1 MKNKFLKLDIKY
13 IFPFLF
19 IFFILFNITAEPA
32 LATSSSMVEYS
43 FDFSDPDA
51 ALSFFQD
58 SPLNE
63 GAVEPPTIELSYTTD
78 TPTNGSVTINA
89 DVTDPL
95 GVAETRYATSESKAS
110 TGTLFTGS
118 FEVNDNGTYYVYAKD
133 VLGNSTIKSI
143 TINNIDKIPPTFE
156 TSYNTAIT
164 EIMF

>member
-63 GAVEPPTIELSYTTD
+63 GAVPPYVEDGEYPDTEPPTIELSYTPD

-95 GVAETRYATSESKAS
+95 GVLRQDMLQVKVGKHRNPFYR
-110 TGTLFTGS
+110 F
-118 FEVNDNGTYYVYAKD
+118 F
-133 VLGNSTIKSI
+133 
-143 TINNIDKIPPTFE
+143 
-156 TSYNTAIT
+156 
-164 EIMF
+164 